1 MAFWMEVLKNCSY
14 TLLTTY
20 FVLFH
25 PLNMSCLVKFAS
37 QIYHEN
43 VNISPDGAFLFD
55 FEIDVGRSNSSCLKN
70 SIFAQ

>member
-25 PLNMSCLVKFAS
+25 PLSWCCHIKFAS

-43 VNISPDGAFLFD
+43 VNTPPDGAFLFD
-55 FEIDVGRSNSSCLKN
+55 FEKD
-70 SIFAQ
+70 FAVD